1 MEFQLKKQKLIC
13 DELCQEISSQQNI
26 ETEITL
32 PDYCGDIKRILKCIL
47 RPGITNISLSGE
59 NAAATGKVSLK
70 LIYVNDK
77 DKIDCYESAEDL
89 SVSAVVKDLP
99 ENPILCARA
108 KTNYVNCRATSQRK
122 ISVEGNIAV
131 IFRAYGQ
138 KEACL
143 VSMADGKGVQCRE
156 KKVSYENLICR
167 KEKVFDLGETAKV
180 PQGKATVGKIL
191 GVSARATLESKK
203 AVSDKLLIKGDLY
216 TEVLYLSESE
226 EGKTEKLTH
235 SMPISQIIDIPG
247 IDEKSLCNVILSVR
261 QINVQRKADSS
272 SQGSLLEI
280 AAKCSAMVKCSEV
293 KTAGVADDCYSTS
306 HDIKSEYT
314 IHDFALPVYSAD
326 EQKTAVS
333 TLAMPSDVS
342 SVLHIWCSDLTG
354 KMKGKGDKAEA
365 NCSAVLCILYTDG
378 KGTPTYAE
386 KNADFTVSC
395 KLKESYENL
404 KCDFDIQMRDIEWKI
419 TAKDKLE
426 VKMKTGVIYN
436 IYACE
441 SVRAVKD
448 IKVLAEKKNADD
460 AALTLYFGS
469 EGEDLWEIAK
479 KYNTTKAAIQN
490 ENALQGDVTEKDG
503 MILIPCVS

>member
-13 DELCQEISSQQNI
+13 DELWEEISSQQNI

-32 PDYCGDIKRILKCIL
+32 PDYCGDIKRILKCVL

-59 NAAATGKVSLK
+59 NATATGKVSLK

-89 SVSAVVKDLP
+89 SVYAVMKNLP
-99 ENPILCARA
+99 ENPLLCAEA

-122 ISVEGNIAV
+122 ISIEGNIAV
-131 IFRAYGQ
+131 MFRAYGQ
-138 KEACL
+138 KETYLAHK
-143 VSMADGKGVQCRE
+143 AEGQGIQCRE
-156 KKVSYENLICR
+156 KQVSYENLICR
-167 KEKVFDLGETAKV
+167 KEKIFDLGETAKV

-247 IDEKSLCNVILSVR
+247 IDEKSLCSVVLNVR
-261 QINVQRKADSS
+261 HINVQRKADSS

-293 KTAGVADDCYSTS
+293 KTAEVADDCYSTS
-306 HDIKSEYT
+306 HDIESEYT
-314 IHDFALPVYSAD
+314 IHEFTLPVHSAD
-326 EQKTAVS
+326 EQKTVTS
-333 TLAMPSDVS
+333 TLDMPSDVS
-342 SVLHIWCSDLTG
+342 SVLNMWCSDLMG

-365 NCSAVLCILYTDG
+365 SCSAVLCILYTDG
-378 KGTPTYAE
+378 KGMPAYTE
-386 KNADFTVSC
+386 KNADFLIVC
-395 KLKESYENL
+395 KLKDTYENL
-404 KCDFDIQMRDIEWKI
+404 KCDFNIQMRDIEWKI

-426 VKMKTGVIYN
+426 VKMKPGVNYN
-436 IYACE
+436 IYACQ
-441 SVRAVKD
+441 SIRAVKD
-448 IKVLAEKKNADD
+448 IKVLAEKKNDDD

-469 EGEDLWEIAK
+469 KDENLWDIAK

-503 MILIPCVS
+503 MLLIPCVG